1 LKRYWPTSKSRS
13 EEQTPPRV
21 KGKSWHLPF
30 SFSITREGWIF
41 ILSVFVLLAAA
52 LNSGNNL
59 LFLALSTLLS
69 IILTSGIFARN
80 SLRSVAVSLQVPE
93 SVFEGERVPVKVSL
107 RNQKRLVPA
116 LSITVEDESSV
127 YGRSVI
133 SRTVAFLSGRG
144 ARAAGARD
152 PGSSVLRHPAYF
164 PWIPPRSVRSE
175 LVSQFFPRRGLYR
188 LEGFRIST
196 RFPFGF
202 FVRGERVPADGKVW
216 VYPSV
221 HEISSELHLLPF
233 LPGRLESPRA
243 GHGESLFAIRKH
255 REGESVRL
263 VDWKSTAKTGEL
275 MAREFAR
282 DEENTFCL
290 LLDTIVAEGETERF
304 EKAVSLTASLA
315 GHFAGEGAEFEF
327 LTPRERIP
335 RGIGA
340 AHLDRVFRALALVEC
355 ETVSVRTS
363 SDLREELSRILQP
376 RQLQTVLSGKIF
388 KIIITS
394 KPRGSFPSAIWRSSH
409 VIYFDQL

>member
-1 LKRYWPTSKSRS
+1 
-13 EEQTPPRV
+13 
-21 KGKSWHLPF
+21 
-30 SFSITREGWIF
+30 
-41 ILSVFVLLAAA
+41 
-52 LNSGNNL
+52 
-59 LFLALSTLLS
+59 
-69 IILTSGIFARN
+69 
-80 SLRSVAVSLQVPE
+80 
-93 SVFEGERVPVKVSL
+93 
-107 RNQKRLVPA
+107 
-116 LSITVEDESSV
+116 
-127 YGRSVI
+127 
-133 SRTVAFLSGRG
+133 
-144 ARAAGARD
+144 
-152 PGSSVLRHPAYF
+152 
-164 PWIPPRSVRSE
+164 VRSE

-202 FVRGERVPADGKVW
+202 FVRGERVPADGQVW

-263 VDWKSTAKTGEL
+263 VDWKSTAKTGVL

-409 VIYFDQL
+409 VIYFDEL